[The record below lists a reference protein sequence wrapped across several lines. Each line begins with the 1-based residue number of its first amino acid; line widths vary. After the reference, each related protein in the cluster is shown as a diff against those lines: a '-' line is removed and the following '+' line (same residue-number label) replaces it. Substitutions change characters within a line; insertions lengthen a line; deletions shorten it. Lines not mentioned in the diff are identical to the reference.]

1 MNEFLV
7 YLAIC
12 ALTLL
17 LFAYW
22 FGRQGQAGEK
32 RWLLEK
38 IQQGGQNQQAYLDA
52 LQELDKQNNNTAII
66 TLIMALLIIPTTLF
80 IDYVWFQEIPISER
94 VSISEANQQAP
105 DLETAIRQ
113 LEAKL
118 AEQPDDL
125 EGQLLYGRS
134 MMRLQQFDKAVSAY
148 QLAVSLAPEN
158 AGILTELAEAIAFRN
173 NTGSFLGEPE
183 ALIQRALQLEPNH
196 QKAMWLQ
203 GIIYFEQQQHQAA
216 EDIWTAL
223 LPAVTSPGVRNT
235 ITQQINQ
242 ARAALDKPP
251 LQSAPQSGDDNRPL
265 YDVLVDA
272 SEAVRAMNIPGNARL
287 FVFAREVD
295 GPPMPVAAVPLNP
308 PFEWPIL
315 VTLTDRNSLN
325 PDRRLSG
332 FTELSFSAKLS
343 LSGSATPAADDVQS
357 AAVINPKTNNTL
369 TLTLEP

>member
-1 MNEFLV
+1 MNEFLI

-22 FGRQGQAGEK
+22 FGRQGQRTEK
-32 RWLLEK
+32 RWLLKK
-38 IQQGGQNQQAYLDA
+38 IQQGGEHQQAYLNA

-66 TLIMALLIIPTTLF
+66 TLIMALLIIPATLV

-94 VSISEANQQAP
+94 VSISDVNQQAP

-118 AEQPDDL
+118 ADNPDDL

-134 MMRLQQFDKAVSAY
+134 MMRLQQFDKAVAAY
-148 QLAVSLAPEN
+148 QLAVSLAPDN

-183 ALIQRALQLEPNH
+183 ALIRRALELQPAH

-203 GIIYFEQQQHQAA
+203 GIIYYEQQQYQPA

-251 LQSAPQSGDDNRPL
+251 LQSEPQPGDDNRPL

-272 SEAVRAMNIPGNARL
+272 SEDIQAMNIPDNARL

-295 GPPMPVAAVPLNP
+295 GPPMPVAAIPLNP
-308 PFEWPIL
+308 PFDWPIL
-315 VTLTDRNSLN
+315 VTLTDRNSLT
-325 PDRRLSG
+325 PQRPLSG